1 MNTLRLTPLL
11 ALLFACAK
19 DDSPTDTATD
29 DSATDDSA
37 TDDSAA
43 DTAPEVS
50 PCPDGLTDPAI
61 STSTG
66 CVTGFVAEGQERFLG
81 VPYAAPP
88 LGALRF
94 LPPAPVTP
102 WETPLAATAPGPIC
116 VQHVDSSLTDNKK
129 GEGDEDCLTLNIL
142 RPAEATGP
150 LPILFFTHGG
160 GYATGSGSQTTY
172 LNDPNLPDQAIVIT
186 HNYRLGPLG
195 FLAHP
200 ALSAAQPEWVS
211 GNMGLLDTVMALE
224 WVSQNAEALGG
235 DPSQVLI
242 FGESAGGLSTCA
254 LLMSPDA
261 AGAFS
266 GAVVHSAPCMGINEP
281 LRGGAAD
288 QGERWGETFAEAL
301 GCDGD
306 DPVACLQSAPLDDI
320 LTHGQA
326 TVLIGEGKRYGPVL
340 DGVRLPLDGAL
351 SLKDS
356 LSVPITLG
364 ANQDEGTVFVLGLG
378 VTTEAIYEAT
388 VRALLR
394 PLGVDADKI
403 LAAYPSADYGGAPEA
418 AFAALYGDAVFVC
431 PTVFMAE
438 ALAPNY
444 TVRGYHFS
452 AAPAAAGSLGAF
464 HGLEL
469 AYVFGTGF
477 VDASPKDAALA
488 QDMQDAWASLLSG
501 GAVVGDAGPWSPLGA
516 GWALWDRDA
525 RALGPHPKAALCQL
539 WAEEGL
545 NPW

>member
-1 MNTLRLTPLL
+1 MNALRLTPLL
-11 ALLFACAK
+11 TLLFACGK
-19 DDSPTDTATD
+19 DDGPADDSAPADDTAADTATD
-29 DSATDDSA
+29 T
-37 TDDSAA
+37 AA
-43 DTAPEVS
+43 EVT
-50 PCPDGLTDPAI
+50 PCPDGLSEPAI

-66 CVTGFVAEGQERFLG
+66 CVTGLVTEGQERFLG

-94 LPPAPVTP
+94 LPPTPVSP
-102 WETPLAATAPGPIC
+102 WETPLAATTPGPIC

-142 RPAEATGP
+142 RPAGAVGP

-160 GYATGSGSQTTY
+160 GYATGSGSQSTY
-172 LNDPNLPDQAIVIT
+172 VNDPNLPDQAIVIT

-200 ALSAAQPEWVS
+200 ALSAAQAEGVS

-224 WVSQNAEALGG
+224 WVSENAEALGG
-235 DPSQVLI
+235 DPAQVLI
-242 FGESAGGLSTCA
+242 FGESAGGLTTCA

-261 AGAFS
+261 AGLFS
-266 GAVVHSAPCMGINEP
+266 GAVVHSAPCLGLNEP

-306 DPVACLQSAPLDDI
+306 DAVACMQSAPIEDI
-320 LTHGQA
+320 VTYGQA
-326 TVLIGEGKRYGPVL
+326 TVLIGEGKRYAPVL
-340 DGVRLPLDGAL
+340 DGVRLPVDGAL
-351 SLKDS
+351 SLKDG
-356 LSVPITLG
+356 LSVPVTLG

-388 VRALLR
+388 VRALVR
-394 PLGVDADKI
+394 PFGIDAEKI
-403 LAAYPSADYGGAPEA
+403 LAAYPSAAYGDSPEA

-438 ALAPNY
+438 ALAPAH

-452 AAPAAAGSLGAF
+452 AAPAAAGTFGAF

-477 VDASPKDAALA
+477 VDTSAKDAALA
-488 QDMQDAWASLLSG
+488 QDMQDAWAKLLTG
-501 GAVVGDAGPWSPLGA
+501 DAAVGEAGPWSPLGT
-516 GWALWDRDA
+516 GWALWDRDGSG
-525 RALGPHPKAALCQL
+525 LGAHPKADLCQL

>member
-1 MNTLRLTPLL
+1 MNALRLTPLL
-11 ALLFACAK
+11 TLLFACGK
-19 DDSPTDTATD
+19 DDGPAEDSAPADDTATDTATD
-29 DSATDDSA
+29 T
-37 TDDSAA
+37 AA
-43 DTAPEVS
+43 EVT
-50 PCPDGLTDPAI
+50 PCPDGLSEPAI

-66 CVTGFVAEGQERFLG
+66 CVTGLLTEGQERFLG

-94 LPPAPVTP
+94 LPPTPVTP
-102 WETPLAATAPGPIC
+102 WETPLAATSSGPIC

-142 RPAEATGP
+142 RPAGAAGP

-160 GYATGSGSQTTY
+160 GYATGSGSQSTY

-200 ALSAAQPEWVS
+200 ALSAAQAEGVS

-224 WVSQNAEALGG
+224 WVSENAEALGG
-235 DPSQVLI
+235 DPAQVLI
-242 FGESAGGLSTCA
+242 FGESAGGLTTCA

-261 AGAFS
+261 AGLFS
-266 GAVVHSAPCMGINEP
+266 GAVVHSAPCLGLNEP

-306 DPVACLQSAPLDDI
+306 DAVACMQSAPIEDI
-320 LTHGQA
+320 VTYGQA
-326 TVLIGEGKRYGPVL
+326 TVLIGEGKRYAPVL
-340 DGVRLPLDGAL
+340 DGVRLPVDGAL
-351 SLKDS
+351 SLKDG
-356 LSVPITLG
+356 LSVPVTLG

-388 VRALLR
+388 VRALVR
-394 PLGVDADKI
+394 PFGIDADKI
-403 LAAYPSADYGGAPEA
+403 LAAYPSADYGDSPEA

-438 ALAPNY
+438 ALAPDH

-452 AAPAAAGSLGAF
+452 AAPAAAGTFGAF

-477 VDASPKDAALA
+477 VDTSPKDAALA
-488 QDMQDAWASLLSG
+488 QDMQDAWATLLTG
-501 GAVVGDAGPWSPLGA
+501 DAAVGEAGPWSPLGT
-516 GWALWDRDA
+516 GWALWDRDGS
-525 RALGPHPKAALCQL
+525 ALGAHPKADLCQL

>member
-1 MNTLRLTPLL
+1 MTALRLTPLL
-11 ALLFACAK
+11 TLLIACGK
-19 DDSPTDTATD
+19 DDAP
-29 DSATDDSA
+29 

-43 DTAPEVS
+43 DDTAADTAADTATDTAAEVT
-50 PCPDGLTDPAI
+50 PCPDGLSDPAI

-66 CVTGFVAEGQERFLG
+66 CVTGLLTEGQERFLG
-81 VPYAAPP
+81 VPFAAPP
-88 LGALRF
+88 VGALRF

-102 WETPLAATAPGPIC
+102 WETPLAATSPGPIC
-116 VQHVDSSLTDNKK
+116 VQHVDSALTDNTK

-142 RPAEATGP
+142 RPAGATGP

-160 GYATGSGSQTTY
+160 GYATGSGSQSTY
-172 LNDPNLPDQAIVIT
+172 LNDPDLPDQAIVIT

-200 ALSAAQPEWVS
+200 ALSAAQPEGVS
-211 GNMGLLDTVMALE
+211 GNMGLLDTVMALA

-242 FGESAGGLSTCA
+242 FGESAGGLTTCA

-261 AGAFS
+261 AGLFS
-266 GAVVHSAPCMGINEP
+266 GAIVHSAPCLGVNEP
-281 LRGGAAD
+281 LRGGAAE
-288 QGERWGETFAEAL
+288 QGEDWGESFAEAL

-306 DPVACLQSAPLDDI
+306 DPVACLQSAPIEDI

-326 TVLIGEGKRYGPVL
+326 TVLIGDGKRYGPVL

-351 SLKDS
+351 SLKDG
-356 LSVPITLG
+356 LAVPVALG

-394 PLGVDADKI
+394 PLGADADKI
-403 LAAYPSADYGGAPEA
+403 LAAYPSADYGGSPEA

-438 ALAPNY
+438 ALAPTH

-477 VDASPKDAALA
+477 VDSVAKDAALA
-488 QDMQDAWASLLSG
+488 GDMQDAWARLLSG
-501 GAVVGDAGPWSPLGA
+501 DATVGEAGPWSPLGE
-516 GWALWDRDA
+516 GWALWDREGSA
-525 RALGPHPKAALCQL
+525 IGVHPKADLCQL

>member
-1 MNTLRLTPLL
+1 MTTLRLTPLL
-11 ALLFACAK
+11 TLLMACSK
-19 DDSPTDTATD
+19 DLAPSNDSAAD
-29 DSATDDSA
+29 DSAA
-37 TDDSAA
+37 DDSAA
-43 DTAPEVS
+43 DTAAEVT
-50 PCPDGLTDPAI
+50 PCPEGLSDPAI
-61 STSTG
+61 STTTG
-66 CVTGFVAEGQERFLG
+66 CVVGLVADGQERFLG

-94 LPPAPVTP
+94 LPPTPVTP
-102 WETPLAATAPGPIC
+102 WETPLSATAAGPIC

-160 GYATGSGSQTTY
+160 GYATGSGSQATY
-172 LNDPNLPDQAIVIT
+172 VNDPNLPDQAIVIT

-200 ALSAAQPEWVS
+200 ALSAAQAEGVS
-211 GNMGLLDTVMALE
+211 GNMGLLDTIMALR
-224 WVSQNAEALGG
+224 WVSENAEALGG

-242 FGESAGGLSTCA
+242 FGESAGGLTTCA

-261 AGAFS
+261 AGLFS
-266 GAVVHSAPCMGINEP
+266 GAVVHSAPCTGVNEP
-281 LRGGAAD
+281 LRGGAAE
-288 QGERWGETFAEAL
+288 QGENWGETFAEAL

-306 DPVACLQSAPLDDI
+306 DPVACLQSAPLADI

-351 SLKDS
+351 SLSDS
-356 LSVPITLG
+356 LSVPVTFG

-378 VTTEAIYEAT
+378 VSTEAIYEAT

-394 PLGVDADKI
+394 PIGVDAETI
-403 LAAYPSADYGGAPEA
+403 LAAYPSSDYGGSPEA

-438 ALAPNY
+438 ALAPAH

-477 VDASPKDAALA
+477 VDSVAKDAALA
-488 QDMQDAWASLLSG
+488 QDMQDAWAKLLTED
-501 GAVVGDAGPWSPLGA
+501 ATVGDAGPWSPLGT
-516 GWALWDRDA
+516 GWALWDREGSA
-525 RALGPHPKAALCQL
+525 VGAHPKAALCQI
-539 WAEEGL
+539 WSDEGI

>member
-1 MNTLRLTPLL
+1 MNALRLPLL
-11 ALLFACAK
+11 LPLLLACGK
-19 DDSPTDTATD
+19 DDIAD

-37 TDDSAA
+37 TDDSANE
-43 DTAPEVS
+43 DTAPAVT
-50 PCPDGLTDPAI
+50 PCPDGLPDPAI

-66 CVTGFVAEGQERFLG
+66 CVTGLLAEGQERFLG

-94 LPPAPVTP
+94 LPPTPITP
-102 WETPLAATAPGPIC
+102 WESPRAATAAGPIC

-142 RPAEATGP
+142 RPAGATGP

-160 GYATGSGSQTTY
+160 GYASGSGSQATY

-200 ALSAAQPEWVS
+200 ALSTAQPEGVS
-211 GNMGLLDTVMALE
+211 GNMGLLDTVMALS

-235 DPSQVLI
+235 DPAQVLI
-242 FGESAGGLSTCA
+242 FGESAGGLTTCA
-254 LLMSPDA
+254 LLMSPEA
-261 AGAFS
+261 AGLFS
-266 GAVVHSAPCMGINEP
+266 GAVVHSAPCTRVNEP

-288 QGERWGETFAEAL
+288 QGEHWGETFAEAL
-301 GCDGD
+301 GCEGD
-306 DPVACLQSAPLDDI
+306 DPVACLQAAPLEDV

-326 TVLIGEGKRYGPVL
+326 TVVLIGEGKRYGPVL
-340 DGVRLPLDGAL
+340 EGVRLPLDGAL
-351 SLKDS
+351 SLQES
-356 LSVPITLG
+356 LNVPITLG

-378 VTTEAIYEAT
+378 VTTEAIYAAT

-403 LAAYPSADYGGAPEA
+403 LAAYPSTDYGGSPEA

-438 ALAPNY
+438 ALAPAH

-452 AAPAAAGSLGAF
+452 AAPAAAGSFGAF

-477 VDASPKDAALA
+477 VNSVTKDAVLA
-488 QDMQDAWASLLSG
+488 QDMQDAWAHLLTG
-501 GAVVGDAGPWSPLGA
+501 DAEVGNAGPWSALGT
-516 GWALWDRDA
+516 GWALWDREGSA
-525 RALGPHPKAALCQL
+525 IGAHPKAALCQL
-539 WAEEGL
+539 WSDEGI